1 MLGLDRTYEELKLQ
15 KGEYFF
21 AVALRLDRTYEELK
35 PGRYVLPLADATI
48 VWIVPM
54 RN

>member
-1 MLGLDRTYEELKLQ
+1 MIKPYNRFLIGFCLDRTYEELKLVQ
-15 KGEYFF
+15 MIQITENW
-21 AVALRLDRTYEELK
+21 LQ
-35 PGRYVLPLADATI
+35 